1 MVYCG
6 IIPPMNTERL
16 PGVASWMVINLIR
29 LMMIAGLAINVYEA
43 WNNFNM
49 SEVLDV
55 VAFGVATLAVL
66 NPLGTLS
73 WAISI
78 MSPGKDRS

>member
-1 MVYCG
+1 
-6 IIPPMNTERL
+6 MNTERL

-66 NPLGTLS
+66 NPLGTLD